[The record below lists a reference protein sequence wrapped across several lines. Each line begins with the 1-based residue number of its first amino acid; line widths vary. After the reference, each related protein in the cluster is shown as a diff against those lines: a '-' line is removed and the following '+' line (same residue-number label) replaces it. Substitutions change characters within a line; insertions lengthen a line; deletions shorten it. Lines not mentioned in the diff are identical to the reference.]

1 MRPPPP
7 PPPILR
13 MIPLVSDPPTQRDL
27 LDRTAAGDA
36 DALAELYR
44 RHGAAVHAVAYR
56 LTASAADADDVLQDV
71 FVGLPEALRRY
82 DGHGSFGGWI
92 RRVAARAA
100 LMRMRRSTRRGEVAL
115 EDDASAA
122 APADPAARVDIE
134 RALAALAPGL
144 RAVFVL
150 REVEGYSHA
159 EIAGIMGLRAGT
171 SEVRLHRARQ
181 RLRELLGDR

>member
-1 MRPPPP
+1 MTA
-7 PPPILR
+7 
-13 MIPLVSDPPTQRDL
+13 PPTQRTL
-27 LDRTAAGDA
+27 LERTSAGDA

-44 RHGAAVHAVAYR
+44 AHGAAVHAVAYR

-71 FVGLPEALRRY
+71 FVGLPEALRLY
-82 DGHGSFGGWI
+82 DGRGSLEGWL
-92 RRVAARAA
+92 RRVAARTA

-115 EDDASAA
+115 DDHPTPA
-122 APADPAARVDIE
+122 APPADAAARVDIE

-159 EIAGIMGLRAGT
+159 EIGELMGLRAGT
-171 SEVRLHRARQ
+171 SQVRLHRARQ
-181 RLRELLGDR
+181 RLREILKER

>member
-1 MRPPPP
+1 MPAA
-7 PPPILR
+7 
-13 MIPLVSDPPTQRDL
+13 VSSPPTPHDL
-27 LDRTAAGDA
+27 LQQTRAGDP

-71 FVGLPEALRRY
+71 FVGLPEALRRF
-82 DGHGSFGGWI
+82 DGRGSFGGWL
-92 RRVAARAA
+92 RRVAARTA
-100 LMRMRRSTRRGEVAL
+100 LMRMRRSTRRGEVSL
-115 EDDASAA
+115 PDDSP
-122 APADPAARVDIE
+122 APATDAAARVDIE
-134 RALAALAPGL
+134 RALAGLAPGL

-159 EIAGIMGLRAGT
+159 EIAEIMGLRAGT

-181 RLRELLGDR
+181 RLRQLLGDR